1 MYPQK
6 GFEKK
11 TKTLTKQHLGFS
23 VSGVD
28 LSQATH
34 DEAVRVL
41 KNQKESVTLEV
52 RSNFI
57 KIKATY
63 YHTKY

>member
-1 MYPQK
+1 MKLNP
-6 GFEKK
+6 F
-11 TKTLTKQHLGFS
+11 FS

-41 KNQKESVTLEV
+41 KNQKESVSLEV
-52 RSNFI
+52 
-57 KIKATY
+57 KTTEETY
-63 YHTKY
+63 LL